1 MAELCTQSVK
11 LLQAPLYE
19 EASDLLERPLIG
31 VIARCLKV
39 SCEGTVKD
47 N

>member
-1 MAELCTQSVK
+1 MTELCTQSVQ
-11 LLQAPLYE
+11 LLQAPLYKE
-19 EASDLLERPLIG
+19 VSDLLERPLIG

-39 SCEGTVKD
+39 FREGTIKD